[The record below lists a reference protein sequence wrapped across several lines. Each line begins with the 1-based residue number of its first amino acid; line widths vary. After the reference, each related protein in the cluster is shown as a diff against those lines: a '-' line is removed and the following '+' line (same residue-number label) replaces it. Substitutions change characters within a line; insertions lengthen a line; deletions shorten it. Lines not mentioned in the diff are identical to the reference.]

1 MFGLSMT
8 EIILIAIIALV
19 VVGPKKLP
27 DIAKSIGKGYGEFK
41 RTFNDLKESVNID
54 TDTSSPTKSSSNSN
68 RHDELKKELA
78 ESYKSQW
85 EQKLPTDVAKNDS
98 DKPASSDEV
107 DKRG

>member
-54 TDTSSPTKSSSNSN
+54 VDTPTKSSSINNN

-85 EQKLPTDVAKNDS
+85 EQKLPTDVANNDS
-98 DKPASSDEV
+98 DKPTSNDEV

>member
-1 MFGLSMT
+1 M
-8 EIILIAIIALV
+8 
-19 VVGPKKLP
+19 
-27 DIAKSIGKGYGEFK
+27 Y
-41 RTFNDLKESVNID
+41 
-54 TDTSSPTKSSSNSN
+54 
-68 RHDELKKELA
+68 ELKKELA